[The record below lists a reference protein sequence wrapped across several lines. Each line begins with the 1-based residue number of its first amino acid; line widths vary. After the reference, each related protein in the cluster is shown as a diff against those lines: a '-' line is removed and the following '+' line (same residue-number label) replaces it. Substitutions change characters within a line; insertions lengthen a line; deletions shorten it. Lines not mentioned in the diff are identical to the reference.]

1 MRNAEC
7 RMMEVFTGNG
17 PPATGHRQPAT
28 GHLQENDKMGWML
41 FAVSLIGIVMWV
53 LRPKKSPYVRRIT
66 RSYNGL
72 GRWRD
77 KHLY

>member
-1 MRNAEC
+1 M
-7 RMMEVFTGNG
+7 VNG
-17 PPATGHRQPAT
+17 QRTAVNQPPATSNQQPA
-28 GHLQENDKMGWML
+28 GENEMGWML
-41 FAVSLIGIVMWV
+41 FALSLMGLIWFV